1 MICLGNNY
9 PKLNRKRITLFLK
22 MHNQLG
28 NWKQLPWIG
37 ETKKKKKKKKKKN
50 KDSRKAKRQ
59 EEVNKKI
66 S

>member
-37 ETKKKKKKKKKKN
+37 ETKKKKKIM
-50 KDSRKAKRQ
+50 DSRKANSQ